1 MEGNLKMEEIRLS
14 KKVYAL
20 DCIDVVAE
28 IYRNNLLVGSKEF
41 NILSESPF
49 DSLKSDERRRKNNFL
64 KANKW
69 ADKYLEQM
77 KKYENHPKALL
88 MINKSKEGN

>member
-1 MEGNLKMEEIRLS
+1 MEEIRLS

-41 NILSESPF
+41 NILSDQP
-49 DSLKSDERRRKNNFL
+49 
-64 KANKW
+64 
-69 ADKYLEQM
+69 
-77 KKYENHPKALL
+77 
-88 MINKSKEGN
+88 